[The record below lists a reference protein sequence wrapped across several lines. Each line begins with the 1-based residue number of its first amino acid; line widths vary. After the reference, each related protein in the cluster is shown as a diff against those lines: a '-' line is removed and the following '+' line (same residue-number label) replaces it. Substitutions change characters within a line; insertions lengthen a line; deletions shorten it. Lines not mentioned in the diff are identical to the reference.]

1 MIRRPALR
9 MALLAALLPA
19 PALPHAGHGHAAP
32 MESAMTEERLLLPDI
47 PVTDTHGRSAGFVS
61 RYRDAGPVLISF
73 IYTECEDNC
82 TMVKAVMKLV
92 DDDLQAAGAPP
103 LRLIALSVD
112 PWRDTPRSLAA
123 AAAGIE
129 ASGNWDWLVASR
141 ADTPVLLSAFGL
153 KPGPVEAHEAVYLLG
168 DLRTG
173 TFWRIPG
180 VPDPAALIDQARRIG
195 RPPSP

>member
-1 MIRRPALR
+1 MIRP
-9 MALLAALLPA
+9 LAALLVLL
-19 PALPHAGHGHAAP
+19 PALALAHAGHDHAAP
-32 MESAMTEERLLLPDI
+32 MESAFTRENLLLPDI
-47 PVTDTHGRSAGFVS
+47 AVTDTHGRSAGFVS
-61 RYRDAGPVLISF
+61 RYGDAGPVLISF

-112 PWRDTPRSLAA
+112 PWRDTPGTLAA
-123 AAAGIE
+123 DAAEMG
-129 ASGNWDWLVASR
+129 ASDNWDWLVASR

-168 DLRTG
+168 DLRSG
-173 TFWRIPG
+173 QFWRIPG
-180 VPDPAALIDQARRIG
+180 VPDPAALIDHARQIAR
-195 RPPSP
+195 